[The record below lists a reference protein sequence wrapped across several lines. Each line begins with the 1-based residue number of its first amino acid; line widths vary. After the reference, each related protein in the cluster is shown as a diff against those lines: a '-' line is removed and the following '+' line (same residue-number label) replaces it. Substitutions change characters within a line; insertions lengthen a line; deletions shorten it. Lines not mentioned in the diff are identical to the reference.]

1 MAAPRWCEFGREAAR
16 CLLPRHQWQGA
27 YRAHRTRDA
36 STATVGAAMGAFT
49 KFPSL
54 LSTGRARKS
63 LQLLGGVSKQYD
75 RPATVE
81 EK

>member
-1 MAAPRWCEFGREAAR
+1 
-16 CLLPRHQWQGA
+16 
-27 YRAHRTRDA
+27 
-36 STATVGAAMGAFT
+36 MGAFT